1 MKVALNGFCRIG
13 RLVFRILEEDDNFE
27 VVAINNMSDTKQTAY
42 LLKYDSI
49 HGSYKK
55 DSISYDEENI
65 IIDGKKVRVFSEKDP
80 VNLLKS
86 NSTFI
91 FNYSKILRDIVY
103 SLYHLHFLVYHLI
116 SS

>member
-1 MKVALNGFCRIG
+1 MKVALNGFGRIG

-65 IIDGKKVRVFSEKDP
+65 IIEIGRAHVWTP
-80 VNLLKS
+80 V
-86 NSTFI
+86 TG
-91 FNYSKILRDIVY
+91 
-103 SLYHLHFLVYHLI
+103 
-116 SS
+116 